1 MSRCRCSGKLD
12 LGRVVVLFV
21 PLVLKLQHHLVSSP
35 PESGG
40 NCRPTSSQTPPKPR
54 QTNKSAS
61 LSSTLRSDFFL
72 VCLFAVSWRTN
83 NCSISHPIFFS
94 VQTIKAQPP
103 RTRVCEDGVC
113 APVRGFWAHSSS
125 HHQQY
130 MRPVII
136 SMLHRLL

>member
-61 LSSTLRSDFFL
+61 LSSTLRSDFFWF
-72 VCLFAVSWRTN
+72 VCLRCLGGQIIVPLVTPF
-83 NCSISHPIFFS
+83 FFS